1 MIYTDEMIKHKK
13 NQKEKR
19 HKILKVLFYPL
30 TIAILL
36 VVFYM
41 GYLKFIKKENDIN
54 VLGFRQYMVVTG
66 SMEDTIKVKD
76 IVIVK
81 ITKDV
86 KNNEIISYEDNNK
99 IITHRIIKITDN
111 YIVTKGDANNSEDK
125 PITKEKVVG
134 KVVCI
139 IPKVAIWQ
147 KVFAS
152 PPVFISGSITIIL
165 LYLVYVN
172 KDEEEKKGNICLDEK
187 EKQTKSKL

>member
-1 MIYTDEMIKHKK
+1 MKKIGNILINSILVLVIIITIIVVICFAIMKK
-13 NQKEKR
+13 NNQQ
-19 HKILKVLFYPL
+19 Y
-30 TIAILL
+30 
-36 VVFYM
+36 
-41 GYLKFIKKENDIN
+41 IN
-54 VLGFRQYMVVTG
+54 VFGYSIMQVVTG